1 MSLIEQLMLM
11 VDSSQLAPVT
21 ALLLGIVTSISPCPL
36 ASNIAAV
43 AYISRKLTRLRD
55 TLVTAILYTLGR
67 VFTYSILGVLLV
79 TIGLKATEVALPL
92 QSWSNIL
99 MGPVLIL
106 GGLILAD
113 LLPLRFPS
121 GSTFMERLRVKA
133 GESGPLGSFLLG
145 ALLALAFCP
154 YSAVFFFALLIPLSL
169 KTTGGVLLP
178 PIFGIGTAMPVVVFA
193 LMLSL
198 GYSSVERLVKQV
210 TAVEI
215 VLRKITAFIFIVVGL
230 YYLHS
235 SVV

>member
-1 MSLIEQLMLM
+1 MSLVEQVLSV

-36 ASNIAAV
+36 ASNIAAI
-43 AYISRKLTRLRD
+43 AYISRKMTRLRD
-55 TLVTAILYTLGR
+55 TLLAATLYALGR
-67 VFTYSILGVLLV
+67 VFTYSILGVLFV
-79 TIGLKATEVALPL
+79 TIGLKASEVAIPL
-92 QSWSNIL
+92 QSWGNSL

-106 GGLILAD
+106 GGLVLAD
-113 LLPLRFPS
+113 LLPLRLPS
-121 GSTFMERLRVKA
+121 GSTFMERLRFKA
-133 GESGPLGSFLLG
+133 EAAGSLGSFLLG

-154 YSAVFFFALLIPLSL
+154 YSAAFFFALLIPLSL
-169 KTTGGVLLP
+169 KTTGGILLP
-178 PIFGIGTAMPVVVFA
+178 PIFGVGTALPVVVFA

-230 YYLHS
+230 YYLHL